1 MTNRTGTFRDKHE
14 KLQARRDAM
23 NHMGPD
29 RRQQGIRQGAFFVIR
44 ISSFVISNPPL
55 RNCRNVPT
63 LLT

>member
-1 MTNRTGTFRDKHE
+1 
-14 KLQARRDAM
+14 M